1 MAIRRCYVFRI
12 KKSKRMIRLLSI
24 ICLIVALY
32 PLRIQ
37 AQGPEG
43 IDIVYDCRFNI
54 QFDQQRL
61 LVPFHARLLSSADY
75 TYFDA
80 VRDKS
85 FELGEGIEYANLPD
99 TLFQVIKSV
108 SKSQMLFASQS
119 LSGKTVYYQDN
130 LHAIEWTLTDDSKRI
145 DQLECFKATA
155 RFRGRDYIAWYAP
168 SIPVPNGPWKLGG
181 LPGMIIEAYDVY
193 ENLYFLARSIRY
205 RETKDPPYPVAD
217 ITAYPAFTEY
227 VAYLRSTLD
236 MIQASLAAQGQG
248 DCVDCQTRSKVKL
261 HLWEKV
267 LD

>member
-1 MAIRRCYVFRI
+1 M
-12 KKSKRMIRLLSI
+12 
-24 ICLIVALY
+24 ICLILGAR
-32 PLRIQ
+32 PLTVQ
-37 AQGPEG
+37 SQGPEG
-43 IDIVYDCRFNI
+43 IDVVYDCRFNV

-61 LVPFHARLLSSADY
+61 LVPFHARLLSSAGY

-85 FELGEGIEYANLPD
+85 FDLGDGVEYASLPD

-119 LSGKTVYYQDN
+119 LSGKTTYYRDT
-130 LHAIEWTLTDDSKRI
+130 LHAIEWALLNETKRI
-145 DQLECFKATA
+145 DQLDCFKATA
-155 RFRGRDYIAWYAP
+155 KFRGRNYIAWYAP

-181 LPGMIIEAYDVY
+181 LPGMIIEAYDVN

-205 RETKDPPYPVAD
+205 RETKDLPYPVGD
-217 ITAYPAFTEY
+217 ITGYPAFPEY
-227 VAYLRSTLD
+227 VAYLRNTLD
-236 MIQASLAAQGQG
+236 MVQASLSAQGQG
-248 DCVDCQTRSKVKL
+248 DCLDCQTKSKVKL